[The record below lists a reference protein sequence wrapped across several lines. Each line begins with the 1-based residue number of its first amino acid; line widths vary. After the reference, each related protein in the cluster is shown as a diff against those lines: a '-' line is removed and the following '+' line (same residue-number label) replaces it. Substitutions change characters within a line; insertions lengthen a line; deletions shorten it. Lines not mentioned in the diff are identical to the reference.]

1 MREHVHLASRR
12 RDERLALI
20 RKLTVWITGGAAAA
34 SLALGV
40 AFAAAIPGHA
50 SAGTSGASATTSG
63 STGSDQAESG
73 SAGTG
78 SASSGSGNSGSGS
91 SGQLAPPAQ
100 QPTQTTAP
108 PVVTS
113 GGS

>member
-20 RKLTVWITGGAAAA
+20 RKITLWVSGGAAAA
-34 SLALGV
+34 SLGLGV
-40 AFAAAIPGHA
+40 AFAHAIPGHA
-50 SAGTSGASATTSG
+50 ASTTGAPRPAATPSAPASA
-63 STGSDQAESG
+63 
-73 SAGTG
+73 G
-78 SASSGSGNSGSGS
+78 SASSAPATSTTSQPA
-91 SGQLAPPAQ
+91 QLAPPAQ

-108 PVVTS
+108 PVVHS